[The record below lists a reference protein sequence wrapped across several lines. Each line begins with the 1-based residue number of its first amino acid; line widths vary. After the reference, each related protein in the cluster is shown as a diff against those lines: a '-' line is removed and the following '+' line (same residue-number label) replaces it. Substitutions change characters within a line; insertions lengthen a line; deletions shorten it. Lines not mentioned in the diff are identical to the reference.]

1 MKVFTLPYLF
11 YSAYL
16 IIFIIPMFGSI
27 DKAFVQYLAGSIISL
42 IHFVYN
48 YKNGYIKN
56 IYTVPIIGF
65 ILFIALAFISIFYS
79 FNISSSIIEF
89 SRLFTTFFILL
100 NCYFTL
106 LNNKKD
112 IKFIFFVIS
121 FAATLEIGAVLSNF
135 VEFYRL
141 AVFDKIGRIGLYNG
155 FAGNINIAAF
165 SILMKLM
172 FLLYYS
178 EKNTNNWIR
187 LILIIILTL
196 GFFTISLTGSRG
208 ALLSIW
214 TSLILLIVISFIR
227 FFKTKNKKDY
237 LRIFNFIIPFGIST
251 IVTELIFDTLR
262 VSYRTGQIFIRG
274 SESRIEYWKDA
285 IQAFIDYPFTGLGI
299 GSWKI
304 FSISYGN
311 ENMRDYVVPY
321 HAHND
326 FLQILAELGVLGGI
340 LAIIIITVPL
350 YYLIKRA
357 LTDLHS
363 KNSIL
368 SIYILLFLLIYL
380 IDSLLNFPIA
390 RPIQVFTFAI
400 IFGIISITYLKQVKI
415 NKTINIVLM
424 IFCLTISISTIYIHT
439 RAYRSSTDQINLFK
453 DFNNQNFDD
462 SIEIIDN
469 VEEKLPSMT
478 VTSMPIATLKAF
490 YYYSNGDTL
499 RAIEKLMETK
509 QKNINPFLGLADAK
523 LSIIYNDLEEY
534 DSAYKYSNIA
544 YNKVQN
550 NVTHATSLFQA
561 ILGMKSNYGQ
571 ALEVFNTSRKL
582 KSPNVWA
589 GILAIAYNNPGEY
602 NQDTILKIS
611 NQARK
616 LFPEN
621 DGIKLVN
628 QEYKYGDEN
637 VLRAIEFD
645 NLGKK
650 YYDSNNYEES
660 YKNYKLASELLP
672 DEYSYYQ
679 NMALA
684 KIGLAEY
691 DEALAY
697 FNYIEDSL
705 VIPKNESKLYSLRGG
720 VHLLKNNIIKGC
732 GDIVIAVQKNDS
744 LARQLFL
751 GSCQF
756 MIKKIEYK
764 Y

>member
-1 MKVFTLPYLF
+1 MRLFTFPHLF
-11 YSAYL
+11 YTAYL
-16 IIFIIPMFGSI
+16 IIFITPMFGAI
-27 DKAFVQYLAGSIISL
+27 DKAFVQYLAGSLISL
-42 IHFVYN
+42 THFVYN
-48 YKNGYIKN
+48 YKNGYVKN
-56 IYTVPIIGF
+56 IYTIPIIGF
-65 ILFIALAFISIFYS
+65 ILFLLLAFISIFYS

-112 IKFIFFVIS
+112 LKFIFLVIS
-121 FAATLEIGAVLSNF
+121 FAALLEIGAVLLNF
-135 VEFYRL
+135 VEFYSL
-141 AVFDKIGRIGLYNG
+141 AVFEKIGRVGIYNG

-178 EKNTNNWIR
+178 EKNTNYWVR
-187 LILIIILTL
+187 SILIIILTL
-196 GFFTISLTGSRG
+196 GFFTIALTGSRG

-214 TSLILLIVISFIR
+214 VSLILLITISLIR
-227 FFKTKNKKDY
+227 YFKTKNKSDY

-251 IVTELIFDTLR
+251 IITELIFDTLR

-274 SESRIEYWKDA
+274 SDSRIEYWKDA
-285 IQAFIDYPFTGLGI
+285 IQAFIDYPLTGLGI

-304 FSISYGN
+304 FSISYGSD
-311 ENMRDYVVPY
+311 NMRDYVVPY

-326 FLQILAELGVLGGI
+326 FLQILTELGVFGGI
-340 LAIIIITVPL
+340 LALIIITVPL
-350 YYLIKRA
+350 YYLLRRTV
-357 LTDLHS
+357 TDINS
-363 KNSIL
+363 KNSSL
-368 SIYILLFLLIYL
+368 AIYILLFFIVYL
-380 IDSLLNFPIA
+380 MDSLLNFPIA
-390 RPIQVFTFAI
+390 RPIQAFTFAI
-400 IFGIISITYLKQVKI
+400 IIGVISVKYLKQIKI
-415 NKTINIVLM
+415 NETINKGLM
-424 IFCLTISISTIYIHT
+424 IFCLIISIGTIYIHT
-439 RAYRSSTDQINLFK
+439 RAYKSSVEQINLFR
-453 DFNNQNFDD
+453 DFNKQNFDD
-462 SIEIIDN
+462 SIEIID
-469 VEEKLPSMT
+469 EYEDQIPSMT
-478 VTSMPIATLKAF
+478 VTAMPISTLKAF

-499 RAIEKLMETK
+499 GAIKKLMDTK
-509 QKNINPFLGLADAK
+509 QKNINPFLGLTDAQ

-534 DSAYKYSNIA
+534 DSAYKYSNMA

-550 NVTHATSLFQA
+550 NVTHSTSLIKA
-561 ILGMKSNYGQ
+561 ILGMQSNFDQ
-571 ALEVFNTSRKL
+571 ALSIFNDRKNL
-582 KSPNVWA
+582 KSPNIYA
-589 GILAIAYNNPGEY
+589 GILAIAYTNPDVY

-637 VLRAIEFD
+637 VERAIEYD

-650 YYDSNNYEES
+650 YYDNNNYEES

-679 NMALA
+679 NMGLA

-691 DEALAY
+691 DEALSY
-697 FNYIEDSL
+697 FNYIVDSL
-705 VIPKNESKLYSLRGG
+705 LIPKNESKLFTLRGG
-720 VHLLKNNIIKGC
+720 VHLLKNNVIEGC
-732 GDIVIAVQKNDS
+732 EDLVIGVRKNDS
-744 LARQLFL
+744 LAKQLFL

-756 MIKKIEYK
+756 MINKIEYK